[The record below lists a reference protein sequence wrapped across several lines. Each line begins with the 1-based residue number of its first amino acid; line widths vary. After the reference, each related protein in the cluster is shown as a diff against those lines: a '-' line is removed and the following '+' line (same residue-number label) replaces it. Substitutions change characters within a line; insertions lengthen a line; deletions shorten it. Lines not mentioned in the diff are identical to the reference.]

1 MKHKPIDKLV
11 LILVATAV
19 LVLALLNI
27 FQTDRPTVSES
38 ENRNLAQ
45 WPEFKIADV
54 VSGKYFSDISAFF
67 SDTFFS
73 REAMVNFSKELDKL
87 KGYFDDDF
95 SIIINP
101 NPTDATEPEEDETLP
116 TLPPLPPVTQPTVPP
131 TEPTDPTVPG
141 PTDPT
146 DPSKPTEPVI
156 PIQLSEKSLTVM
168 VGAAKTLTATVGE
181 GYSKLTWTAEDP
193 TIATITANGDGTASV
208 KGVKAGTT
216 SISATVE
223 NAAGEKTS
231 FLCVITVKAV
241 QQQDP
246 TGDAADFLPNGL
258 FIYKGAAYTQSYF
271 NKTYSTKLGEIF
283 ERFAL
288 LFPNSRVS
296 LVTAPLATIT
306 ITDPNVSKK
315 VSDQGAILDKIAA
328 VMPGSVN
335 FVNLKNIY
343 LAHADEYL
351 YFKSDH
357 HWNQRGAYYAYYEFA
372 LSVGLTP
379 TPLDRFEV
387 KVLNTKYIGSM
398 YNYTKD
404 ERVKSF
410 YDTVEA
416 FIPTK
421 ECTLTIH
428 KNGKTTTYNSCI
440 NLKGTTYTSF
450 IYGDNGYTVINV
462 PENPQDMTALVFKDS
477 YGNAMVPFLTEHYG
491 NIIVVDARYIDLD
504 AVEAFGDM
512 NITDIIFLNNTSS
525 MTKSWYQKYY
535 KMVD

>member
-1 MKHKPIDKLV
+1 MKHKPIDKLM
-11 LILVATAV
+11 LILVAALV
-19 LVLALLNI
+19 LVLAVLNI
-27 FQTDRPTVSES
+27 GQTDRPTFSES
-38 ENRNLAQ
+38 ENRNLAK

-54 VSGKYFSDISAFF
+54 ASGKYFSDISAFF
-67 SDTFFS
+67 SDTFFG
-73 REAMVNFSKELDKL
+73 REVLVNFSKELDNL
-87 KGYFDDDF
+87 KGFFDEDF

-131 TEPTDPTVPG
+131 TQPPTEPG
-141 PTDPT
+141 PTEPGGPT
-146 DPSKPTEPVI
+146 KPVI
-156 PIQLSEKSLTVM
+156 PILLSDTNLTVM
-168 VGAAKTLTATVGE
+168 VGASKTLTATVGE
-181 GYSKLTWTAEDP
+181 GFSNLTWTAEDAK
-193 TIATITANGDGTASV
+193 IATVKDNGDGTASV

-223 NAAGEKTS
+223 NAAGEKFS
-231 FLCVITVKAV
+231 FLCIITVKAV
-241 QQQDP
+241 EQQTP

-306 ITDPNVSKK
+306 ITDPDVSKK
-315 VSDQGAILDKIAA
+315 VSDQGAILDKIEA
-328 VMPGSVN
+328 VMPDSVN
-335 FVNLKNIY
+335 FVNLKEIF

-351 YFKSDH
+351 YLKSDH
-357 HWNQRGAYYAYYEFA
+357 HWNQRGAYYAYYAFA
-372 LSVGLTP
+372 QSVGLTP

-387 KVLNTKYIGSM
+387 KILNTKYIGSM

-421 ECTLTIH
+421 ACTLTIH
-428 KNGKTTTYNSCI
+428 KNGKTTTHDTCI
-440 NLKGTTYTSF
+440 NLKNGGYTSF

-504 AVEAFGDM
+504 AVESFGDM

>member
-11 LILVATAV
+11 LFLVAAAIV
-19 LVLALLNI
+19 VLALLNI
-27 FQTDRPTVSES
+27 FQTDRPTFSES

-87 KGYFDDDF
+87 KGFFDDDF

-101 NPTDATEPEEDETLP
+101 NPTDATEPDDETDP
-116 TLPPLPPVTQPTVPP
+116 TLPPLPPVTRPTEPN
-131 TEPTDPTVPG
+131 TEPTDPG

-146 DPSKPTEPVI
+146 DPNGPTKPVI
-156 PIQLSEKSLTVM
+156 SVLLSDKTLTVM
-168 VGAAKTLTATVGE
+168 VGAAKNLTATVGE
-181 GYSKLTWTAEDP
+181 GFGNLTWTAEDP
-193 TIATITANGDGTASV
+193 KIATVTDNGDGTASV

-223 NAAGEKTS
+223 NAAGEKFS
-231 FLCVITVKAV
+231 FLCVVTVKAV
-241 QQQDP
+241 EHQDP
-246 TGDAADFLPNGL
+246 TGDVADFLPNGL

-271 NKTYSTKLGEIF
+271 QKTGATQLSEFYDYFSK
-283 ERFAL
+283 

-296 LVTAPLATIT
+296 IVTAPLATIT
-306 ITDPNVSKK
+306 ITDPDVSKK
-315 VSDQGAILDKIAA
+315 VSDQGAILDKIEAL
-328 VMPGSVN
+328 MPDSVN
-335 FVNLKNIY
+335 FVNLKDIF

-351 YFKSDH
+351 YLKSDH

-387 KVLNTKYIGSM
+387 KILNTKYIGSM

-421 ECTLTIH
+421 ACTLTIH
-428 KNGKTTTYNSCI
+428 KNGKTTTHDGCI
-440 NLKGTTYTSF
+440 NLKNGGYTSF

-462 PENPQDMTALVFKDS
+462 PENPQDKTALVFKDS

-491 NIIVVDARYIDLD
+491 NIIVVDARYIELD
-504 AVEAFGDM
+504 AMEAFGDM
-512 NITDIIFLNNTSS
+512 NITDIIFLNNTSTV
-525 MTKSWYQKYY
+525 TKNWYKMYY

>member
-73 REAMVNFSKELDKL
+73 REILVNFSKELDNL
-87 KGYFDDDF
+87 KGFFDDEF

-101 NPTDATEPEEDETLP
+101 NPTDATEPEVEDTLP
-116 TLPPLPPVTQPTVPP
+116 TLPPLTRPTLPP
-131 TEPTDPTVPG
+131 TEPTEPAPTG
-141 PTDPT
+141 PTGPT
-146 DPSKPTEPVI
+146 KPVVAI
-156 PIQLSEKSLTVM
+156 LLSDTNLTVV
-168 VGAAKTLTATVGE
+168 VGASKTLTATVGE
-181 GYSKLTWTAEDP
+181 GFSNLTWTAEDSK
-193 TIATITANGDGTASV
+193 TATITDNGDGTATV

-231 FLCVITVKAV
+231 FLCVITVKAM
-241 QQQDP
+241 QQQYP

-288 LFPNSRVS
+288 LFPDSRVS

-306 ITDPNVSKK
+306 ITDPDVSKK
-315 VSDQGAILDKIAA
+315 VSDQASILDKIEA
-328 VMPGSVN
+328 VMPDSVN
-335 FVNLKNIY
+335 FVNLKEIFQ
-343 LAHADEYL
+343 AHADEYL
-351 YFKSDH
+351 YLKSDH
-357 HWNQRGAYYAYYEFA
+357 HWNQRGAYYAYYAFA
-372 LSVGLTP
+372 QSVGLTP

-387 KVLNTKYIGSM
+387 KILNTKYIGSM

-421 ECTLTIH
+421 ACTLTIH
-428 KNGKTTTYNSCI
+428 KNGKTTTYDNCI
-440 NLKGTTYTSF
+440 NLKNGGYTSF

-535 KMVD
+535 AMVD

>member
-1 MKHKPIDKLV
+1 MKHKPIDKLM
-11 LILVATAV
+11 LILVAAVV
-19 LVLALLNI
+19 LVLAVLNI
-27 FQTDRPTVSES
+27 GQTDRPTFSES
-38 ENRNLAQ
+38 ENRNLAK

-54 VSGKYFSDISAFF
+54 ASGKYFSDISAFF
-67 SDTFFS
+67 SDTFFG
-73 REAMVNFSKELDKL
+73 REVLVNFSKELDNL
-87 KGYFDDDF
+87 KGFFDEDF

-116 TLPPLPPVTQPTVPP
+116 TLPPLPPVTRPTVPP
-131 TEPTDPTVPG
+131 TQPPTEPG
-141 PTDPT
+141 PTEPGGPT
-146 DPSKPTEPVI
+146 KPVI
-156 PIQLSEKSLTVM
+156 PILLSDTNLTVM
-168 VGAAKTLTATVGE
+168 VGASKTLTATVGE
-181 GYSKLTWTAEDP
+181 GFSNLTWTAEDAK
-193 TIATITANGDGTASV
+193 IATVKDNGDGTASV

-223 NAAGEKTS
+223 NAAGEKFS

-241 QQQDP
+241 EQQTP
-246 TGDAADFLPNGL
+246 TGDAADFRPDGM

-271 NKTYSTKLGEIF
+271 NKTYSTKLGQFYDYISQ
-283 ERFAL
+283 L
-288 LFPNSRVS
+288 CPNSRVS
-296 LVTAPLATIT
+296 VITAPLATIT
-306 ITDPNVSKK
+306 IKDPDVIKK
-315 VSDQGAILDKIAA
+315 LAKMNTVQSTILDKIEA
-328 VMPGSVN
+328 VMPDSVN
-335 FVNLKNIY
+335 FVNLKDIY
-343 LAHADEYL
+343 QAHADEYL
-351 YFKSDH
+351 YLKSDH

-372 LSVGLTP
+372 RSIGLTP

-387 KVLNTKYIGSM
+387 KILNTKYIGSM

-410 YDTVEA
+410 YDTIEA

-421 ECTLTIH
+421 ACTLTIH

-440 NLKGTTYTSF
+440 NLKNGGYTSF

-491 NIIVVDARYIDLD
+491 NIIVVDARYIELD
-504 AVEAFGDM
+504 FMEAFGDM